1 MPVLEKMKT
10 MLHIDDDPI
19 EQIPTAID
27 EVDNKP
33 KDIIE
38 TMHDKLITNG

>member
-1 MPVLEKMKT
+1 LC
-10 MLHIDDDPI
+10 IDDYPI
-19 EQIPTAID
+19 EQIPTVID

-38 TMHDKLITNG
+38 NMHDKLITN